1 MEKINKLQEFLKN
14 SHEAILIHSPEN
26 RRYFTDFPSTD
37 GYLVVTKNDAVF
49 FTDSRYIEA
58 AQKTIKACRAQF
70 LTKLSNEVKI
80 FLEKNRIE
88 KIYTETERLSVS
100 LLSQFRKIFYFIGG
114 ATLGKSLNY
123 FLFVSP

>member
-1 MEKINKLQEFLKN
+1 MEKIYKLQEFLKN

-37 GYLVVTKNDAVF
+37 GYLVITKDNAVF

-58 AQKTIKACRAQF
+58 AQKSITSCKAQL
-70 LTKLSNEVKI
+70 LTRLSNEVKKI
-80 FLEKNRIE
+80 LEENNIE

-100 LLSQFRKIFYFIGG
+100 LLLNSEKYFH
-114 ATLGKSLNY
+114 LLKSCHQTD
-123 FLFVSP
+123 